1 MEKSSDRQKRQ
12 FCNRLLISVFLLLSA
27 LPGFA
32 KPLTNSQIK
41 DLVIEPDTPQ
51 FFTAQENGY
60 TVCFDGIDSSSIQTD
75 LNTLPPGVQFVSS
88 KRSSYVNDEGERGT
102 MIQFWFSFT
111 DVGPV
116 KLPPLIVR
124 INKRTF
130 YLPFG
135 DVTVYENPALISPV
149 LEVDFGE
156 NIKVT
161 SSRNG
166 VKTVKVQA
174 GQKINFTL
182 KIKYCVQ
189 IMAFNWTLPKDSIF
203 TETKRYEIA
212 EGNLRTSEFS
222 AESVS
227 VADFEWNPLVAG
239 TYSLPQLEIKA
250 LSYSGA
256 QRTIYMP
263 EYEIVVTGK
272 AASKQA
278 SPFIPAES
286 LYSSAWDQEESAE
299 SLSGRKI
306 VTLEDCHQIARL
318 RSAERH
324 SFELSSARKNRQQ
337 FEEAAGIPDALKEHS
352 YPVMWV
358 EFAIAIVCFGMMVIF
373 FILKRYK
380 ASVALFIVWLV
391 FTLITISDSIDLHK
405 EYGIFCGG
413 EVWTVPEPHTS
424 NTKTVSPG
432 LRVRISGHA
441 GEWYYV
447 EASNISGWVP
457 ETSVLL
463 IQ

>member
-1 MEKSSDRQKRQ
+1 MEKSSKWQKRR
-12 FCNRLLISVFLLLSA
+12 FCNRLLTLFFLLFLA
-27 LPGFA
+27 VPCFA
-32 KPLTNSQIK
+32 KPLSNSQIK
-41 DLVIEPDTPQ
+41 ALVIEPDAPQ

-60 TVCFDGIDSSSIQTD
+60 TVCFDGIDSASIQTD

-88 KRSSYVNDEGERGT
+88 KRFPHVNEEGEIGT

-149 LEVDFGE
+149 LEVDFGDD
-156 NIKVT
+156 IKVT
-161 SSRNG
+161 SSKNG
-166 VKTVKVQA
+166 VKTVKVRT
-174 GQKINFTL
+174 GEKLNFRL
-182 KIKYCVQ
+182 NIKYCVQ

-203 TETKRYEIA
+203 TETKRYQIA
-212 EGNLRTSEFS
+212 EGNLRTTEFS
-222 AESVS
+222 AESVP

-272 AASKQA
+272 AVTAQEN
-278 SPFIPAES
+278 PFIPAEK
-286 LYSSAWDQEESAE
+286 LYSSAWDQDDGDETVTE
-299 SLSGRKI
+299 RKI
-306 VTLEDCHQIARL
+306 VSLADCHQIAKL

-324 SFELSSARKNRQQ
+324 TFNVSSARKNRQS
-337 FEEAAGIPDALKEHS
+337 FEEGVGIPDAPKEHS
-352 YPVMWV
+352 ISIMWA
-358 EFAIAIVCFGMMVIF
+358 EFAFSILIFGLMIIF
-373 FILKRYK
+373 FIVKRYK
-380 ASVALFIVWLV
+380 ASVAAFIAVLAFSLV
-391 FTLITISDSIDLHK
+391 TISDAIDLNK

-424 NTKTVSPG
+424 NTKAVSPG
-432 LRVRISGHA
+432 VRVRVSGHA

-447 EASNISGWVP
+447 ESSNISGWVP
-457 ETSVLL
+457 ESSVLL